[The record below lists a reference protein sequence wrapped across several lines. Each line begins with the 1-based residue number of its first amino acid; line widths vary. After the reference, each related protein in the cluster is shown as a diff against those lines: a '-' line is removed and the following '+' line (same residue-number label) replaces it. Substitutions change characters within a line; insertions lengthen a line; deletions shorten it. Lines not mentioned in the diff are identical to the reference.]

1 MQELL
6 RLAIEFLWRHR
17 FLRSVMTALSS
28 LLLLTNVWIFFGIRL
43 FPSWYFRHF
52 GIDPVLASEPLIGTM
67 AVLAVICGICLLS
80 YSESVRT
87 IKLGGIELE
96 LEPLHK
102 EREEIRQRIKKE
114 SKPNVLDIIQ
124 LSLNQISEYYAIN
137 KSQARRSFAF
147 SVFSVVTGLITILT
161 GIWLSFL
168 GKAQVAVI
176 SASGGVLLQFIGGAS
191 FYIYNRSLTQLNYF
205 YETLIRTQDTM
216 LSIQLCDEL
225 DEARQDG
232 IREKL
237 ILEIVTRTA
246 KIIVPGDS
254 PHGHNENAGSRRAP
268 KRRTKTKTDAASPLG
283 QQGRGD

>member
-1 MQELL
+1 MQEIL

-17 FLRSVMTALSS
+17 FLRSVLTALSS
-28 LLLLTNVWIFFGIRL
+28 LLLLTSVWIYFGIRF
-43 FPSWYFRHF
+43 FPFWYFHHF
-52 GIDPVLASEPLIGTM
+52 GINPELASEPIIGSI
-67 AVLAVICGICLLS
+67 AVLTVTFGICLLS
-80 YSESVRT
+80 YTESLKTVR
-87 IKLGGIELE
+87 LGGIELE

-102 EREEIRQRIKKE
+102 ERQEIQQRIKKE
-114 SKPNVLDIIQ
+114 SKPNVIDIIQ
-124 LSLNQISEYYAIN
+124 LNLNQISEYYTIN

-147 SVFSVVTGLITILT
+147 SVFSVVTGLVTLIG

-168 GKAQVAVI
+168 GKTQVAAI

-191 FYIYNRSLTQLNYF
+191 FYIYNKSLTQLNYF

-225 DEARQDG
+225 DEARQDE

-246 KIIVPGDS
+246 KIAVPGDAS
-254 PHGHNENAGSRRAP
+254 RPENSA
-268 KRRTKTKTDAASPLG
+268 KRRTKKKAAAAP
-283 QQGRGD
+283 

>member
-1 MQELL
+1 MQEIL

-17 FLRSVMTALSS
+17 FLRSVLTALSS
-28 LLLLTNVWIFFGIRL
+28 LLLLTSVWIYFGIRF
-43 FPSWYFRHF
+43 FPSWYFLHF
-52 GIDPVLASEPLIGTM
+52 VISPELASEPIIGTI
-67 AVLAVICGICLLS
+67 AVLAVTVGICLLS
-80 YSESVRT
+80 YTESLRT
-87 IKLGGIELE
+87 IRLGGIELE
-96 LEPLHK
+96 LEPLHR

-147 SVFSVVTGLITILT
+147 SVFSVVTGLLT
-161 GIWLSFL
+161 LIGGIWLSLL
-168 GKAQVAVI
+168 GKTQVAAI

-191 FYIYNRSLTQLNYF
+191 FYIYNKSLTQLNYF

-225 DEARQDG
+225 DEARQDE

-246 KIIVPGDS
+246 KIAVPGDA
-254 PHGHNENAGSRRAP
+254 PRGRPENSA
-268 KRRTKTKTDAASPLG
+268 KRRTKKKAAAAAP
-283 QQGRGD
+283 

>member
-1 MQELL
+1 MQEIL

-17 FLRSVMTALSS
+17 FLRSVLTALSS
-28 LLLLTNVWIFFGIRL
+28 LLLLTSVWIYFGIRF
-43 FPSWYFRHF
+43 FPSWYFLHF
-52 GIDPVLASEPLIGTM
+52 GISPELASEPIIGTI
-67 AVLAVICGICLLS
+67 AVLAVTVGICLLS
-80 YSESVRT
+80 YTESLRT
-87 IKLGGIELE
+87 IRLGGIELE
-96 LEPLHK
+96 LEPLHR

-147 SVFSVVTGLITILT
+147 SVFSVVTGLLT
-161 GIWLSFL
+161 LIGGIWLSLL
-168 GKAQVAVI
+168 GKTQVAAI

-191 FYIYNRSLTQLNYF
+191 FYIYNKSLTQLNYF

-225 DEARQDG
+225 DEARQDE

-246 KIIVPGDS
+246 KIAVPGDA
-254 PHGHNENAGSRRAP
+254 PRGRPENSA
-268 KRRTKTKTDAASPLG
+268 KRRTKKKAAAAAP
-283 QQGRGD
+283 